1 LVKIHTIIIILII
14 FKASEEEKSIKIM
27 KITNL
32 TSYLL
37 KEIDNCTE
45 YKIQTLMIKY
55 SSKINSIKYI
65 TGTLIAVIVIF
76 FVFVFLFDI
85 INLCQTVQWFK
96 KTDKPKLSQY
106 VDQNQNV
113 FRDRL
118 YKSASIDIDRKY
130 LEFIKSNNKKNNY

>member
-1 LVKIHTIIIILII
+1 
-14 FKASEEEKSIKIM
+14 M